1 MSLIARLKTYA
12 AAAFGGAHGSPVEP
26 DEDGHVAATAL
37 LVHVA
42 RADGVLDPAE
52 SERLVRLVRTRYA
65 GSDTEA
71 QALIARAGAF
81 EAQTRDMASL
91 VEMIGREG
99 GADER
104 VRLLAMAWS
113 VAGADGEV
121 HEFEEALVWRLG
133 ALLGLD
139 ETAIAGARSRA
150 TPAPDGTTA
159 IPG

>member
-1 MSLIARLKTYA
+1 MSLIARLKTLA
-12 AAAFGGAHGSPVEP
+12 AAAFGGAQAGVAGA
-26 DEDGHVAATAL
+26 DADGHVAATAL

-42 RADGVLDPAE
+42 RADGILDPAE
-52 SERLVRLVRTRYA
+52 SERLVRLVRHHYA
-65 GSDTEA
+65 GTDAEA

-91 VEMIGREG
+91 VELIDRED
-99 GADER
+99 AEER
-104 VRLLAMAWS
+104 AGLLAMAWS

-139 ETAIAGARSRA
+139 EAAIAGARSRA
-150 TPAPDGTTA
+150 TPAPDGATA
-159 IPG
+159 ILG